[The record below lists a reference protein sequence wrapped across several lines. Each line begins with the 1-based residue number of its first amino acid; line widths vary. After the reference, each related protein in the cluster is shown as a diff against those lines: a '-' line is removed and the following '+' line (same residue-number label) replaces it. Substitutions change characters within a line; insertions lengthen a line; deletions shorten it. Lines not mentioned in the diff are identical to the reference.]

1 MPASLRWTLLGATV
15 LAFILVP
22 FALVGAQADAWA
34 LATLDDLR
42 RQPVAVAGLVIALL
56 AVDVVAPVPSSVVSV
71 IAGALLGFAGGAL
84 ASFVGMTLG
93 CGIGY
98 ALGRSGGRRGARRF
112 LGRREAARLD
122 AGWARWGDAFLVVS
136 RPVPVLAE
144 ASVIAAGL
152 SAMDRRRFAWLT
164 GLGNAGV
171 SVGYAAVGAW
181 APDAPSF
188 AVAFVLALA
197 IPGVAMFAAR
207 RLGRA

>member
-1 MPASLRWTLLGATV
+1 MAVSLRWALLGAIL

-22 FALVGAQADAWA
+22 FALAGGMADAWA
-34 LATLDDLR
+34 PATLDGLR
-42 RQPVAVAGLVIALL
+42 RQPGWVAALVVALL

-71 IAGALLGFAGGAL
+71 LAGALVGFAGGAM
-84 ASFVGMTLG
+84 ASFAGMTLG
-93 CGIGY
+93 CAIGY
-98 ALGRSGGRRGARRF
+98 ALGRSGGRVGARRI
-112 LGRREAARLD
+112 LGEREAARLD

-144 ASVIAAGL
+144 ASVIAAGM
-152 SAMDRRRFAWLT
+152 SAMSRRRFAWLT

-188 AVAFVLALA
+188 AVAFALAL
-197 IPGVAMFAAR
+197 ILPGVAMLAAR